1 MKWGFSDAI
10 LVTDWKTVPATFH
23 FISTDWNLAIPEKNK
38 WGERGGWGHTFLKA
52 PLEYFI
58 SLLYP
63 WIFQTKQSS
72 TPSNSTKLY

>member
-38 WGERGGWGHTFLKA
+38 WGGEGGLRPYFFKSPPGIFHFFTL
-52 PLEYFI
+52 PLDI
-58 SLLYP
+58 P
-63 WIFQTKQSS
+63 DK
-72 TPSNSTKLY
+72 TKLHS